1 MRTIISGVG
10 IAGPMLAYW
19 LQKSGHDV
27 LLVEQAPE
35 LRQGGYIIDF
45 WGLGYDLA
53 EKMGILPRIKE
64 LGYQVSEVR
73 FVGRTGRKVGGFD
86 VDVFNRV
93 TDGRFT
99 SLRRSDVS
107 AAIYEAMGDRVE
119 TIFGDSISGIHEE
132 GNRAHV
138 TFDHAGP
145 READLVIG
153 ADGMRSRV
161 RRLVFGRDSEF
172 EVPLGYYVAAFEL
185 DGYQPR
191 DELVYVTYGVPGRQV
206 SRFAMRGG
214 TTLILLVFRDE
225 YMTAGAPTSEA
236 ERKALVRSV
245 FGDLDWETPQILAA
259 MERVSEVYF
268 DRVAQI
274 WMDRWS
280 KGRTALVGDAGACV
294 SLLAGEGTGLAM
306 VEAYVLAGELRECGG
321 DYAAAFARYEARLRP
336 LLKRKQVSASK
347 FASSYAP
354 RTALGI
360 TVRNL
365 VTRMMSLPVMA
376 EYFIGRS
383 LRDDVV
389 LPDYRF

>member
-119 TIFGDSISGIHEE
+119 T
-132 GNRAHV
+132 
-138 TFDHAGP
+138 
-145 READLVIG
+145 
-153 ADGMRSRV
+153 
-161 RRLVFGRDSEF
+161 
-172 EVPLGYYVAAFEL
+172 
-185 DGYQPR
+185 
-191 DELVYVTYGVPGRQV
+191 
-206 SRFAMRGG
+206 
-214 TTLILLVFRDE
+214 
-225 YMTAGAPTSEA
+225 
-236 ERKALVRSV
+236 
-245 FGDLDWETPQILAA
+245 
-259 MERVSEVYF
+259 
-268 DRVAQI
+268 
-274 WMDRWS
+274 
-280 KGRTALVGDAGACV
+280 
-294 SLLAGEGTGLAM
+294 
-306 VEAYVLAGELRECGG
+306 
-321 DYAAAFARYEARLRP
+321 
-336 LLKRKQVSASK
+336 
-347 FASSYAP
+347 
-354 RTALGI
+354 
-360 TVRNL
+360 
-365 VTRMMSLPVMA
+365 
-376 EYFIGRS
+376 
-383 LRDDVV
+383 
-389 LPDYRF
+389 